1 MADDKQ
7 KSIKILVVED
17 DEASRTII
25 ARFLDQMGFSNLI
38 LAENGKVALDKLKLN
53 QADLIISDWRMLD
66 MDGLEFYWT
75 AKNEGLLGKAPFL
88 MVSAENERG
97 KVIEALRAGVSD
109 YIVKPVSFKTLQ
121 DKIEK
126 LLNSQE

>member
-1 MADDKQ
+1 MADNKK
-7 KSIKILVVED
+7 KSVKILVVED
-17 DEASRTII
+17 DEASRII
-25 ARFLDQMGFSNLI
+25 FGRFLDQMGFSNVI

-97 KVIEALRAGVSD
+97 KVIEALRAGVND

>member
-66 MDGLEFYWT
+66 MDGLELYWK

-97 KVIEALRAGVSD
+97 KVIEALRAGVND
-109 YIVKPVSFKTLQ
+109 YIVKPVILKHCRT
-121 DKIEK
+121 K
-126 LLNSQE
+126 LKNF

>member
-25 ARFLDQMGFSNLI
+25 ARFLDQMGFSNVI

-75 AKNEGLLGKAPFL
+75 AKND
-88 MVSAENERG
+88 RG
-97 KVIEALRAGVSD
+97 GFVTGAA
-109 YIVKPVSFKTLQ
+109 
-121 DKIEK
+121 
-126 LLNSQE
+126 

>member
-17 DEASRTII
+17 DEASRIII
-25 ARFLDQMGFSNLI
+25 ARFLDQMGFSNVI
-38 LAENGKVALDKLKLN
+38 LAENGKVALDKLNLN
-53 QADLIISDWRMLD
+53 QVGLIISDWRMLD

-97 KVIEALRAGVSD
+97 KVIEALRVGVND

>member
-1 MADDKQ
+1 
-7 KSIKILVVED
+7 
-17 DEASRTII
+17 
-25 ARFLDQMGFSNLI
+25 MGFSNLI

-97 KVIEALRAGVSD
+97 KVIEALRAGVND

>member
-17 DEASRTII
+17 DEASRTIT
-25 ARFLDQMGFSNLI
+25 ARFLDQMGFSNMI

-97 KVIEALRAGVSD
+97 KVIEALRAGVND

>member
-25 ARFLDQMGFSNLI
+25 ARFLDQMGFSNMI

-53 QADLIISDWRMLD
+53 QADLIISD
-66 MDGLEFYWT
+66 
-75 AKNEGLLGKAPFL
+75 
-88 MVSAENERG
+88 
-97 KVIEALRAGVSD
+97 
-109 YIVKPVSFKTLQ
+109 
-121 DKIEK
+121 
-126 LLNSQE
+126 